1 MVGVVCLVDSH
12 CDPVRSVGYLRYGVY
27 DQTIVTASIVGG
39 YHIESV
45 TNVEQS
51 A

>member
-1 MVGVVCLVDSH
+1 MVGVVCLVDGH
-12 CDPVRSVGYLRYGVY
+12 CDPVRSIGYLRYGVY

-51 A
+51 T